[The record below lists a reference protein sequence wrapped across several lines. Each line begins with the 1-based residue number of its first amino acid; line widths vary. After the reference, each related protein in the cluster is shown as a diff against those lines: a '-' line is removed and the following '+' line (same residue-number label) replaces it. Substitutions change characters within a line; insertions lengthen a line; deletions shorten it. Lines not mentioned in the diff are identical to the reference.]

1 MLQAIQE
8 IPQEHLHTFQLFIHA
23 IKKTSGH
30 NNISLL
36 GVCSY
41 IYLLECLFQWVQSLS
56 VIGQNV
62 LQLLVNGVNLLVHW
76 AAEHSKLVIRLT

>member
-30 NNISLL
+30 NISLL

-41 IYLLECLFQWVQSLS
+41 I
-56 VIGQNV
+56 IGMFVSMGTESQC
-62 LQLLVNGVNLLVHW
+62 HW
-76 AAEHSKLVIRLT
+76 SE